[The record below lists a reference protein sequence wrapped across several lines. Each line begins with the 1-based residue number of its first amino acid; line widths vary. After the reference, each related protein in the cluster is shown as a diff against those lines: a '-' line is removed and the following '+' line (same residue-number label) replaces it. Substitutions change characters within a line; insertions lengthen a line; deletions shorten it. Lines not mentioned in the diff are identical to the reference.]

1 MKKRFQNFFLPVGFV
16 LILLLAFSGL
26 TACASAEPTTDN
38 TQTETKRSDDAKEI
52 TDVVTAFSDAYF
64 AGDEETLKTYLTE
77 PHSYDIT
84 VNTSDETITDISLP
98 DLSEV
103 TDKQVGDVETVS
115 LQYRPSPDADSF
127 EYLTM
132 ELVKQ
137 DDGWKVLF
145 YGIEG

>member
-16 LILLLAFSGL
+16 LTLLLAFAGL

-38 TQTETKRSDDAKEI
+38 TQAETKRSDDAKEI
-52 TDVVTAFSDAYF
+52 ADVVTAFSDAYF

-77 PHSYDIT
+77 PYSYDIT
-84 VNTSDETITDISLP
+84 VNTTDETITDISLP

-103 TDKQVGDVETVS
+103 ADKQVGDVETVS
-115 LQYRPSPDADSF
+115 LEYRPSPDADSF